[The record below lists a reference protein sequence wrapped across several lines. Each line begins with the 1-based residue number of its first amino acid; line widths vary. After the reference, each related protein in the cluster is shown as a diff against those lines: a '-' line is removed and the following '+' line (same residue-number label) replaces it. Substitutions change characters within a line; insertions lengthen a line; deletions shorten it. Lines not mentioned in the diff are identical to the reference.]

1 MVNWRRIFRI
11 RLYLRDSLWVL
22 PLGGA
27 VLGAVLGAAQIQ
39 IDKSVEV
46 PAGLQY
52 SSSTAIT
59 ILATIVGAT
68 AALTGFVVTVTTLVV
83 QMATGTFSARY
94 MRLWYRDRMLKI
106 LLALLVGTLT
116 FSLSLMRRV
125 GSNFVPNIG
134 VSVAGTLVVVSLL
147 VFAVFLDRYLHRL
160 RPVAVA
166 AIVADFFRRN
176 FEQEVMR
183 SGNPDIYAGS
193 FEPSGSES
201 SLAIYSRRAGAI
213 QAIDAESLV
222 RWARARDCL
231 VVVCHRIG
239 DFVPTGAKLIEVY
252 GGKEDDS
259 RTEHKLLQLVALGD
273 ERTIEQD
280 PAFAIRIL
288 VDIAD
293 LALSPAVNDPTSAVQ
308 VLDYLGDILRQ
319 IGTTQVSLHTLGD
332 NDRPGMGVVIP
343 MRGWEDYLALSVT
356 EIREYGAGAI
366 QVMRRLRAMLEEL
379 REAVAPEHRAAVDEE
394 LARLDATVT
403 RSFGDSVDADRAMS
417 ADAQGIGGRGPRHSG
432 RTLMR

>member
-1 MVNWRRIFRI
+1 MNWRRVFRA
-11 RLYLRDSLWVL
+11 RLYIRDSLWVL
-22 PLGGA
+22 PLAGA
-27 VLGAVLGAAQIQ
+27 LLGAALGAGQVE
-39 IDKSVEV
+39 IDKGTHLG
-46 PAGLQY
+46 AGLQY

-94 MRLWYRDRMLKI
+94 MRLWYRDRMLKV
-106 LLALLVGTLT
+106 LLALLVGTLS

-125 GSNFVPNIG
+125 SSNFVPNIG
-134 VSVAGTLVVVSLL
+134 VSVASALVVISLL

-176 FEQEVMR
+176 FEREVKQADD
-183 SGNPDIYAGS
+183 SDIYVGWVQAGGS
-193 FEPSGSES
+193 EPSLTVRSM
-201 SLAIYSRRAGAI
+201 RAGAV
-213 QAIDAESLV
+213 QAIDATGLV

-231 VVVCHRIG
+231 VVICHRIG
-239 DFVPTGAKLIEVY
+239 DFVPTGATLIEVY
-252 GGKEDDS
+252 GGKQNDS
-259 RTEHKLLQLVALGD
+259 RAEHKLRQLVALGD

-280 PAFAIRIL
+280 PAFAVRIL

-319 IGTTQVSLHTLGD
+319 IGMTHVSPQTLGD
-332 NDRPGMGVVIP
+332 SDRPGFGVVIP
-343 MRGWEDYLALSVT
+343 ARRWEDYLTLGVT
-356 EIREYGAGAI
+356 EIREYGAASL

-379 REAVAPEHRAAVDEE
+379 RDAVTPEHRAAVEEE

-403 RSFGDSVDADRAMS
+403 RSFGDSVDSDRAMS
-417 ADAQGIGGRGPRHSG
+417 ADAQGIGGQAPSDRGPALTR
-432 RTLMR
+432 

>member
-1 MVNWRRIFRI
+1 MNWRRVFRV
-11 RLYLRDSLWVL
+11 RLYIRDSLWVL
-22 PLGGA
+22 PLAGA
-27 VLGAVLGAAQIQ
+27 VLGALLGAVQIE
-39 IDKSVEV
+39 IDKGTLVSD
-46 PAGLQY
+46 GLQY

-94 MRLWYRDRMLKI
+94 MRLWYRDRLLKV
-106 LLALLVGTLT
+106 LLALLVGTLA

-125 GSNFVPNIG
+125 SSNFVPNIG
-134 VSVAGTLVVVSLL
+134 VSVAGGLVVVSLL

-166 AIVADFFRRN
+166 AIVADFFRQN
-176 FEQEVMR
+176 FEREVKQID
-183 SGNPDIYAGS
+183 NPDIYLGWVQAGS
-193 FEPSGSES
+193 EPS
-201 SLAIYSRRAGAI
+201 LTVRSRRAGAL
-213 QAIDAESLV
+213 QAIDATGLV
-222 RWARARDCL
+222 RWARARGCL
-231 VVVCHRIG
+231 VVVHHRIG
-239 DFVPTGAKLIEVY
+239 DFVPTGAKLMEVH
-252 GGKEDDS
+252 GGKHDGGAE
-259 RTEHKLLQLVALGD
+259 RKLRQLVALGD

-319 IGTTQVSLHTLGD
+319 IGMTHVPPQTLGD
-332 NDRPGMGVVIP
+332 GDRPGVGVVIP
-343 MRGWEDYLALSVT
+343 ARRWEDYLTLGVT
-356 EIREYGAGAI
+356 EIREYGAAAL

-379 REAVAPEHRAAVDEE
+379 RDAVTPEHRAAVDEE
-394 LARLDATVT
+394 RARLDATVN
-403 RSFGDSVDADRAMS
+403 RSFGDSVDSDRAMT
-417 ADAQGIGGRGPRHSG
+417 ADAQGIGGQAPSDRGPALTR
-432 RTLMR
+432 